1 MGSEGLGF
9 FGLFLGG
16 GLVFPDHAP
25 GGIMATGA
33 AILTGAAVSGP
44 NHGLVL
50 FDEVKGRTGEGPAM
64 AYVAFHFAA
73 GVGLS

>member
-1 MGSEGLGF
+1 
-9 FGLFLGG
+9 
-16 GLVFPDHAP
+16 
-25 GGIMATGA
+25 MATGA